1 MTNREKII
9 SNDFYDVVADYVLLE
24 ELRASDPAYVDQ
36 PVDGEIGI
44 AYIER
49 NKFPPLSVGGMY
61 PYESIPKLY
70 GLMQDTFDPAPLL
83 VSGITAVS
91 RPPLSLT

>member
-24 ELRASDPAYVDQ
+24 ELRASAPAYVYQ

-44 AYIER
+44 AALER
-49 NKFPPLSVGGMY
+49 RR
-61 PYESIPKLY
+61 
-70 GLMQDTFDPAPLL
+70 D
-83 VSGITAVS
+83 VS
-91 RPPLSLT
+91 L